1 MEFRKGNEFSF
12 RELYSK
18 YIQILDKEQA
28 ETLVKPIDI
37 GDGETVRAIDCD
49 IIGKGFRRLV
59 LNS

>member
-1 MEFRKGNEFSF
+1 MEFRKGSEFSF
-12 RELYSK
+12 RELYGK

-49 IIGKGFRRLV
+49 II
-59 LNS
+59 